1 MFRQRVN
8 KNTHMTYSIKER
20 FNHAHL
26 SAAELSQRESFEELI
41 RMATLPSNTTAL
53 SVGVGNG
60 FHDYVVFKSNSKI
73 KKIVSTDI
81 VENPVNKEDRK
92 VLFTFNHDGLTDLVS
107 ETKKTLK
114 RRSSNWK
121 NQPFVNDLDFIER
134 LQRNENILIAYV
146 ESFKIDKDVTF
157 KAVYNDRNLGLGEYS
172 FAIDISGLE
181 HRRCS
186 RFAYAANESL

>member
-1 MFRQRVN
+1 MTDN
-8 KNTHMTYSIKER
+8 KI
-20 FNHAHL
+20 
-26 SAAELSQRESFEELI
+26 
-41 RMATLPSNTTAL
+41 
-53 SVGVGNG
+53 
-60 FHDYVVFKSNSKI
+60 
-73 KKIVSTDI
+73 
-81 VENPVNKEDRK
+81 VNKEDRK
-92 VLFTFNHDGLTDLVS
+92 VLFTFNHDSLTDLVS

-157 KAVYNDRNLGLGEYS
+157 KAVYNGRNLGLGEYS
-172 FAIDISGLE
+172 FVIDISGLE

-186 RFAYAANESL
+186 RFAYAANESLKTNWKSYRGFFESKGIVELPRNDFENFLNSKLSRYLNQ